1 MQKSRTLQRW
11 VAACGTRGRGLME
24 QKVHT
29 LKSGGRLHYLD
40 TGSGDVLLFV
50 HGIWVNHH
58 LWKGVMDALP
68 GGFRCIAPDWPLGS
82 QPEAFPRGADLS
94 PHGVADMVCE
104 FMEALDL
111 QDVTLVG
118 NDSGGGV
125 CQLLITSENPAAA
138 RVGRLVLTNS
148 DVFDQFPP
156 KAFQPIRH
164 FARLAPWLASPLL
177 GRLMSYNDYEMFFGE
192 AFYGATCS
200 NPVPGDLRE
209 RIVGPCVRNAVV
221 RRASLD
227 FLVGCKPE
235 IMLAATRKFAD
246 FRAPVLLVWGNEDT
260 LFPLQL
266 AQNLIH
272 EFPDARLVE
281 VPEASLFLPLDA
293 PARVAT
299 EIAAFVGGDD

>member
-1 MQKSRTLQRW
+1 
-11 VAACGTRGRGLME
+11 ME
-24 QKVHT
+24 RKVRT

-50 HGIWVNHH
+50 HGIWANHH
-58 LWKGVMDALP
+58 LWEGVIDALP
-68 GGFRCIAPDWPLGS
+68 GGFRGIAPDWPLGS
-82 QPEAFPRGADLS
+82 QPEAFPRDADLS
-94 PHGVADMVCE
+94 PEGVVDMVCE

-118 NDSGGGV
+118 NDSGGGI
-125 CQLLITSENPAAA
+125 CQLLVTSEHLAAA

-156 KAFQPIRH
+156 KAFQPMQK

-177 GRLMSYNDYEMFFGE
+177 GRLMSRNDYAAFF
-192 AFYGATCS
+192 GATCS
-200 NPVPGDLRE
+200 NPVPGDLKE
-209 RIVGPCVRNAVV
+209 RIVGPFARNAAV

-227 FLVGCKPE
+227 FLAGCKPE
-235 IMLAATRKFAD
+235 MMLAATRKLAG
-246 FRAPVLLVWGNEDT
+246 FRAPVLLVWGNEDK

-266 AQNLIH
+266 AQDLTR

-281 VPEASLFLPLDA
+281 VPGANVFLPLDA
-293 PARVAT
+293 PARVAA